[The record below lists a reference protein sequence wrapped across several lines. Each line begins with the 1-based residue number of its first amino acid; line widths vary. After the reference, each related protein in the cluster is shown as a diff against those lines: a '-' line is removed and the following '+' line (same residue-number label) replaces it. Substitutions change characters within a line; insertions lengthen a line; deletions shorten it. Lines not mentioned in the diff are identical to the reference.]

1 MAVVEAPAALPMH
14 SLAPLRDDGSRELPE
29 VRSPGWFTRFLLRH
43 TPVPLIVRSF
53 LENLPE
59 DRSYRFIEDV
69 HLPPAYLRYLR
80 ARGIDAGPRDQNFF
94 LYDRSPFRAGL
105 IVSGRRSPYAAESL
119 QDRLAEWL
127 ATSGRDAGHA
137 RVLTIPEQE
146 ILAKMRQSQFEPVCF
161 VVWAAE
167 RSPLERWLSP
177 RPSKA
182 ERLMLPAETATAVP
196 SVVRARAPHVV
207 EEDPGQARPAHMPSP
222 ADRRQL
228 GAPGSTNAAN
238 AAHAAG
244 ATRAEVHQA
253 GVLHYR
259 IAGSTRGGMYRRYCL
274 RRDGDLLKISMLAS
288 KRKLSPDY
296 ALAFFDRLQF
306 APDCIREHRELL
318 RSTPSGAESGYT
330 SLSLELRMRGSFRCI
345 ASGMQP
351 AFFREKNGRLYLL
364 PDSTPEGEDTVKI
377 VEGRFHA
384 GDGLLIVPG
393 GFTVA
398 ERRELAERF
407 RRARESGKAGT
418 DGGVEALADL
428 LSAWLDYRLRGRAL
442 FVSRAR

>member
-1 MAVVEAPAALPMH
+1 MAVVEAPPALTMH

-29 VRSPGWFTRFLLRH
+29 VRKPGWFTRFLLRH

-53 LENLPE
+53 LENLPD
-59 DRSYRFIEDV
+59 DRSCRFIEDV
-69 HLPPAYLRYLR
+69 NLPPAYLRYLR

-119 QDRLAEWL
+119 WKGLAGWL
-127 ATSGRDAGHA
+127 ATSGRDASFA

-146 ILAKMRQSQFEPVCF
+146 VLAKMRQSQFEPICF
-161 VVWAAE
+161 VVWTME
-167 RSPLERWLSP
+167 RSPLERLLGS
-177 RPSKA
+177 RPSKQ
-182 ERLMLPAETATAVP
+182 ERLMLPVESPAIGAAPPALRPRAAEVESEQRSRPAAVP
-196 SVVRARAPHVV
+196 VPARHSL
-207 EEDPGQARPAHMPSP
+207 ESP
-222 ADRRQL
+222 ANEST
-228 GAPGSTNAAN
+228 APKS
-238 AAHAAG
+238 
-244 ATRAEVHQA
+244 EVHQA
-253 GVLHYR
+253 GVLQYR
-259 IAGSTRGGMYRRYCL
+259 IAGSTRGGLYRRYCL
-274 RRDGDLLKISMLAS
+274 RRDGDLLKISMLSS

-318 RSTPSGAESGYT
+318 RSTPSGGDTVYS
-330 SLSLELRMRGSFRCI
+330 SLSLELRLRGSFRCI
-345 ASGMQP
+345 AAGMQP

-377 VEGRFHA
+377 VEGRFHP

-407 RRARESGKAGT
+407 RQARESSAGKAHA
-418 DGGVEALADL
+418 GVEALADL

-442 FVSRAR
+442 FVSRGR